1 MIQVYVV
8 CEGLTEFNFT
18 NLVLEPHFRARDIY
32 LRPSSL
38 GRGRGGVSKYGEIK
52 RHILMLARNRDFH
65 VTTLLDYY
73 AFPKGDLKARPTAR
87 DTVKRIAAV
96 EEKFQQDIAHKNF
109 IANLL
114 AHEFEG
120 LLFSCPGQFA
130 DIFWKKAANE
140 LTRIRKRFDTPEH
153 INDSPQT
160 APSKRILSVCGS
172 KYQKALHGPE
182 LAFSMGLD
190 TIRRE
195 CPKFSAWMDA
205 VERLG
210 DGGRKGWAFHR

>member
-1 MIQVYVV
+1 MIQVYII
-8 CEGLTEFNFT
+8 CEGRTEFNFT
-18 NLVLEPHFRARDIY
+18 NLVLEPHFRTQDIY
-32 LRPSSL
+32 LRPSIL
-38 GRGRGGVSKYGEIK
+38 GHGRGGVSKYSEIK
-52 RHILMLARNRDFH
+52 RHILMLARNRDSY

-87 DTVKRIAAV
+87 DAVKRVVAV
-96 EEKFQQDIAHKNF
+96 EEKFQQDIPHPNF

-114 AHEFEG
+114 AHEYEG
-120 LLFSCPGQFA
+120 LLFSCPGQFV
-130 DIFWKKAANE
+130 DIFGKKAASD
-140 LTRIRKRFDTPEH
+140 LTRIRKQFATPEH

-160 APSKRILSVCGS
+160 APSKRILSVCGP

-195 CPKFSAWMDA
+195 CPKFSAWMD
-205 VERLG
+205 VLERLG
-210 DGGRKGWAFHR
+210 NG